1 MGQFLGGIPPT
12 RSLPDV
18 LPRQV
23 MCHAHVGHWNQ
34 QREIVD
40 GGCFGCRKNHGGRF
54 PRWHFRLWQRGGFT
68 AGAAALAEM
77 SGE

>member
-1 MGQFLGGIPPT
+1 
-12 RSLPDV
+12 
-18 LPRQV
+18 

-54 PRWHFRLWQRGGFT
+54 PQRHFRLWQRGGFT